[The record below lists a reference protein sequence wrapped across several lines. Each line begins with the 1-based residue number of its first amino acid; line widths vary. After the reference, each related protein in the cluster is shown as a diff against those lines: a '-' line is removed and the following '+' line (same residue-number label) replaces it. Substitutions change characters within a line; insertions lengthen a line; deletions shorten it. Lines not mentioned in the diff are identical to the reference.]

1 MLGNNDMA
9 GAKIREGCYI
19 IMNNMKISTIGS
31 SLPVAIELYQVIEIF
46 FNDQVEICNK
56 YDIRQLSE
64 QLPKHLPEDL
74 FIVLPTRVEQA
85 CKYVPREKV
94 MGIELVPE
102 SQLYVDMA
110 KIPEGK
116 TVAIFNNNTAQ
127 GNQIVTYL
135 QSYGLNQFKYM
146 VIPFDELTDFE
157 VMEKVGQAEVII
169 GPKGFVGPNEVLFKL
184 YRDALRPE
192 CKIISFNRT
201 IKPQAIMDIM
211 ERITLF
217 NYQLMAKEAQETSND
232 LHGKMQEVM
241 AASESITRSMKLT
254 EKSIENTKQMIKKQL
269 QQVGA
274 TIQISIDLE
283 KATSQID
290 ETVKLIKRVANQTNL
305 LGFNASIEAA
315 RAGDAGRGFTVVAE
329 EIKRLADESRQSVD
343 SIRKLIHSM
352 QEISSKIVPMMEL
365 LTEEFKEID
374 TSILQIAERS
384 QTDSLSSQAIDQA
397 LEEIGATSQKLLEQY
412 NRLCHN

>member
-1 MLGNNDMA
+1 
-9 GAKIREGCYI
+9 
-19 IMNNMKISTIGS
+19 MNNMKISTIGS
-31 SLPVAIELYQVIEIF
+31 SLLVAIELYQVIEIF

-64 QLPKHLPEDL
+64 QLPIHLPEDL

-102 SQLYVDMA
+102 SQLYVDVA

-135 QSYGLNQFKYM
+135 HSYGLNQFKYM

-157 VMEKVGQAEVII
+157 VMEIVGQAEVII

-184 YRDALRPE
+184 YQDALRPE

-201 IKPQAIMDIM
+201 VKPQAIMDIM
-211 ERITLF
+211 KRITLF

-241 AASESITRSMKLT
+241 AASESITHSMKLT
-254 EKSIENTKQMIKKQL
+254 EKSIENTKQMIKKQM

-365 LTEEFKEID
+365 LTEEFIEID

-397 LEEIGATSQKLLEQY
+397 LDKIGATSQKLLEQY